1 MGGFYADSACSIPL
15 AETYD
20 TCGGS
25 GSGVTYAL
33 GYLPGTALEDVY
45 SLGSV
50 YAGTVY
56 SGTAASCTA
65 LSSTLPYTLYT
76 ATELPPS
83 TFAAAAKSAPGRAP
97 ATNDL
102 PQNGSR
108 IRYET
113 ISTADGLS
121 GPYLALDAQ
130 LAQECVFGAAGDGSD
145 RCIPENVDRIT
156 LTFFEDP
163 SCSSTPL
170 ADSVSVVAPAA
181 YAALYDAQGC
191 NTGTYYT
198 FGPLYEGTVYESVDG
213 ACDMSAANSQV
224 SFYPTTPF
232 SSSGFESGTLATGAG
247 AFDGWA
253 SGSRIQLVT
262 ATGTDGARAM
272 VGWHDAQLGVDC
284 AMTMANDGVMR
295 CVPTILGY
303 ISSYYADAAC
313 TQALTIAEGCTAP
326 AYAVSTTCGGGY
338 FAVGASY
345 SGPIYVSTSG
355 TCQATTLSLPMYE
368 VGAPVPA
375 STFAEASL
383 SMP

>member
-1 MGGFYADSACSIPL
+1 MGAFYADSGCSTPL

-25 GSGVTYAL
+25 GAGATYAL
-33 GYLPGTALEDVY
+33 GYVPGTALEAVY

-56 SGTAASCTA
+56 SGTVASCTA
-65 LSSTLPYTLYT
+65 LSFTLPYTLYT

-97 ATNDL
+97 APNDL

-108 IRYET
+108 IQYET

-130 LAQECVFGAAGDGSD
+130 LAQECVFGAAGDGSY
-145 RCIPENVDRIT
+145 RCIPANVNRMG

-170 ADSVSVVAPAA
+170 ADSASVAAPPA

-191 NTGTYYT
+191 NTGTHYAL
-198 FGPLYEGTVYESVDG
+198 GSPYEGTVYESVDG
-213 ACDMSAANSQV
+213 ACDTLTADSQI

-232 SSSGFESGTLATGAG
+232 SSSGFESGTLAVGAG

-262 ATGTDGARAM
+262 ATGTDGARGM
-272 VGWHDAQLGVDC
+272 VGWHDAHS
-284 AMTMANDGVMR
+284 AW
-295 CVPTILGY
+295 
-303 ISSYYADAAC
+303 
-313 TQALTIAEGCTAP
+313 TA
-326 AYAVSTTCGGGY
+326 S
-338 FAVGASY
+338 
-345 SGPIYVSTSG
+345 
-355 TCQATTLSLPMYE
+355 
-368 VGAPVPA
+368 
-375 STFAEASL
+375 
-383 SMP
+383 